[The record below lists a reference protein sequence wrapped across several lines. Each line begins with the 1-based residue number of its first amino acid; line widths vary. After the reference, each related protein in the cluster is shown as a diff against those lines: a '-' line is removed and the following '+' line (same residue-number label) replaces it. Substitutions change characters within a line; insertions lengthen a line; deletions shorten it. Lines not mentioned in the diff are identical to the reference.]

1 MTASMCWHCCCCQQ
15 VCSSVASGYSGL
27 GESASQVCSR
37 VGTAVGRR
45 PGGSRAGGGGGS
57 CAGASITSSA
67 IARIAALE
75 QELAAAKVETEQL
88 QKAIT
93 AMKVTDH
100 QPQAAAGGL
109 GSKGGAGSRR

>member
-1 MTASMCWHCCCCQQ
+1 

-57 CAGASITSSA
+57 CAGASQASISSSA

-88 QKAIT
+88 QKTIT
-93 AMKVTDH
+93 AMKVNDDKS
-100 QPQAAAGGL
+100 QAAAGGL
-109 GSKGGAGSRR
+109 GSKGGPGSRR